1 MQKDK
6 DYGDKSVKLKA
17 NSSKRAIKLINIQPY
32 HEREKYTKETIT
44 TSKCYRRIQKKYC
57 KWVHTLDDLDK
68 MNQFLE
74 NHKLLVP
81 TQQKEI
87 MSMYNPA
94 F

>member
-6 DYGDKSVKLKA
+6 NYGDKSVKLKA
-17 NSSKRAIKLINIQPY
+17 NSSKRAIKLIFS
-32 HEREKYTKETIT
+32 HTIKGKNT
-44 TSKCYRRIQKKYC
+44 QRRLSLLANVIGEYKKKYC
-57 KWVHTLDDLDK
+57 KWAHTLDDLDK

-74 NHKLLVP
+74 NHKLPVP